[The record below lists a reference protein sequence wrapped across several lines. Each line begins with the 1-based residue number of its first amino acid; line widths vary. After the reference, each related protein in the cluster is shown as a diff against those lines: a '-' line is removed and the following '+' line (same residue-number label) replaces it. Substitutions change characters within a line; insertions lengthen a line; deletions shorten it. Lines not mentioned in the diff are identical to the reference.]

1 MLKLQHF
8 GHLMWRTNSFEVW
21 ASSGSWWWTGKPGM
35 LQSMGSQ
42 RVGHNWMTQLNWTVK
57 LYLDPMSC
65 VLSSLACPALCP
77 PEMLSLILSVW
88 WTLLYPS
95 RWGMGYKWHV
105 LCKTFLDRPT
115 QSVSFSSILAAT
127 YLSCSYNQ
135 ILLKVKYV
143 YIVPFLC
150 QMVCSITQSCLTLC
164 NSMDCSPPGSSV
176 HGIFQARILERVAIS
191 CSRGSSRLASL
202 ALADGLFTTA
212 WPGKLCPRVGVL

>member
-1 MLKLQHF
+1 MLKLQYF
-8 GHLMWRTNSFEVW
+8 GHLMRRTNSFEVW

-105 LCKTFLDRPT
+105 LCETFLDLPT

-164 NSMDCSPPGSSV
+164 NSMDCSPPGSSSMEFSRQEYWRGLPFPAPEDLPDLL
-176 HGIFQARILERVAIS
+176 HLLHWQMDCLPLHDLESYV
-191 CSRGSSRLASL
+191 
-202 ALADGLFTTA
+202 
-212 WPGKLCPRVGVL
+212 PE